1 MRSSGFDEACALLPS
16 HGFLPG
22 IDIYDVGLCMAVEK
36 IKCKVLLVGLETL
49 DFNIVSMTSYSE
61 YE

>member
-1 MRSSGFDEACALLPS
+1 MRLALSSLPVVS
-16 HGFLPG
+16 YLEYQAMIFMN
-22 IDIYDVGLCMAVEK
+22 VGLCMAVEK

-49 DFNIVSMTSYSE
+49 GFNIVSMTSYSE

>member
-1 MRSSGFDEACALLPS
+1 MILN
-16 HGFLPG
+16 
-22 IDIYDVGLCMAVEK
+22 VGLCMAVEK

-49 DFNIVSMTSYSE
+49 DFNIVSMTSY